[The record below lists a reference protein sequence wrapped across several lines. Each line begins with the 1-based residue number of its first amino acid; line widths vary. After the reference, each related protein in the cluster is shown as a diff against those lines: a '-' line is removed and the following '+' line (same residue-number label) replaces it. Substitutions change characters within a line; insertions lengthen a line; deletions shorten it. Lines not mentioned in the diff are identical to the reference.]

1 MLADELEELLLEV
14 AAGLV
19 SLLEVLEALYELG
32 FYILGFYTSA
42 FEG

>member
-1 MLADELEELLLEV
+1 MLADEFEELLLEV

-19 SLLEVLEALYELG
+19 SLLEVLEALDELG
-32 FYILGFYTSA
+32 FYVLGFYTSA